1 MTEPL
6 LMQLMDI
13 FANVFMGLALMIG
26 VICMGWRW
34 SHFHEG
40 RGGHAWG
47 GLVAYERSCHLIP
60 VRGGHRP

>member
-47 GLVAYERSCHLIP
+47 GSLLMNAAAI
-60 VRGGHRP
+60 